1 MFILQLF
8 NESKWEPIVK
18 TALRML
24 LGLILLA
31 TSIAKLSNLPGF
43 VAVLHSYR
51 IFPQGLHWPA
61 AIIITVSELVIGSWL
76 CWGRHLR
83 QAARTSLALHGAYA
97 CFAAFM
103 LLRNVPIL
111 NCGCFGS
118 FLARP
123 LSWMTVGQ
131 NLILVALSLL
141 LIRLTRPASTSSGSG
156 DSR

>member
-1 MFILQLF
+1 M
-8 NESKWEPIVK
+8 K
-18 TALRML
+18 TALRMV

-31 TSIAKLSNLPGF
+31 TSVAKLNNLPGF
-43 VAVLHSYR
+43 VAILHSYR

-61 AIIITVSELVIGSWL
+61 AIIISCSELVVGSWL

-83 QAARTSLALHGAYA
+83 QAAWTSLTLHCTYA

-103 LLRNVPIL
+103 LMRNVPIL

-118 FLARP
+118 YFARP

-131 NLILVALSLL
+131 NLFLVALSLL
-141 LIRLTRPASTSSGSG
+141 LIRLARPIPAISTRG
-156 DSR
+156 DFR

>member
-1 MFILQLF
+1 MK
-8 NESKWEPIVK
+8 S
-18 TALRML
+18 ALRML

-31 TSIAKLSNLPGF
+31 ASIAKLSNLPGF

-51 IFPQGLHWPA
+51 ILPQGLHWPA

-76 CWGRHLR
+76 CWGRCLR
-83 QAARTSLALHGAYA
+83 RAAWTSLALHCAYA
-97 CFAAFM
+97 CFAVSM
-103 LLRNVPIL
+103 LLRKVPIL

-118 FLARP
+118 YLARP

-131 NLILVALSLL
+131 NLLLASLSLL
-141 LIRLTRPASTSSGSG
+141 LVRLARPAQTLPGSG

>member
-1 MFILQLF
+1 M
-8 NESKWEPIVK
+8 K

-31 TSIAKLSNLPGF
+31 ASIAKLSNLPGF

-51 IFPQGLHWPA
+51 FLPQGLHWPA
-61 AIIITVSELVIGSWL
+61 AVVIAVSELLTGSWL

-83 QAARTSLALHGAYA
+83 QAAWTAMALHGVYA
-97 CFAAFM
+97 GFATFM
-103 LLRNVPIL
+103 LLRRVPIL

-123 LSWMTVGQ
+123 LSWATVGQ
-131 NLILVALSLL
+131 NLLLVALSLL
-141 LIRLTRPASTSSGSG
+141 LVRLARPAPTQPGSG

>member
-1 MFILQLF
+1 M
-8 NESKWEPIVK
+8 K
-18 TALRML
+18 TAVRIL

-31 TSIAKLSNLPGF
+31 ASIAKLSNLPGF

-51 IFPQGLHWPA
+51 FLPQGLHWPA
-61 AIIITVSELVIGSWL
+61 AIIIAVSELVIGSWL

-83 QAARTSLALHGAYA
+83 QAAWTAAALHCAYA
-97 CFAAFM
+97 GFATFM
-103 LLRNVPIL
+103 LLRRVPIL

-131 NLILVALSLL
+131 NLLLVALSLL
-141 LIRLTRPASTSSGSG
+141 LVRLARPAPTQPGDG
-156 DSR
+156 DSH